1 MDLSQS
7 ISTFFCHISAQQFH
21 PETIDSD
28 APPVQI
34 LGGLEA
40 SGQIFDYCWFVGMSE
55 KIGHQ
60 A

>member
-34 LGGLEA
+34 LGGL
-40 SGQIFDYCWFVGMSE
+40 GGKWTNF
-55 KIGHQ
+55 
-60 A
+60 